1 MRALVLL
8 AVIIGALVALVWIRP
23 DAPRPDGLPRLAYVT
38 TAHQRGIVGYRDPVG
53 AISPDGT
60 RVAYSEGRLVRVMP
74 IGGGTPVSLPAGEG
88 QVRGLVWAAED
99 RLIVEDVGAGAR
111 WWTYT
116 LTEEGG
122 HREPLW
128 AGAREIRTH
137 GDTGTAA
144 TVDVNDLRQIA
155 VSADGRWIAALAAGS
170 DGPEL
175 WRVSGDGARAERR
188 LIPGRVSWPAFTP
201 DDEVACVVERN
212 GRPRLSRPCGDS
224 PLRLE
229 PDVDVIGPIAFS
241 RDGRVF
247 FASPTADETVDL
259 WVADRTTSRARPL
272 TDFTRDAYAPSIS
285 RDGAVLFKSQ
295 TYRTFVADAPAAG
308 GATRQL
314 ALFQSETPS
323 WHPSRPLLAF
333 TYGTWRRVLDDARY
347 PDIAQE
353 IGTLRLDE
361 ALPAGS
367 PTEVIA
373 RSPSEDQAMA
383 WSPNGRWIALHSH
396 REQSDDL
403 WLRRA
408 DGREPDR
415 RITFLGRGAEVGW
428 PRWSPDGQRV
438 LLDGASRRHGRSALY
453 VIGVDQKTG
462 EVTSEL
468 REIVV
473 DAYDGELTHG
483 EWLPSNT
490 TVAALAKEGPGRYAV
505 VTVPVTGGRAHV
517 VHRWASEHD
526 FSGLGVSADGRW
538 VAFTAPAPDGYFQ
551 IFRLPLAG
559 GTPAQVTT
567 DPSHKSQ
574 PAYSP
579 DGARVAFSVWS
590 YEATFWV
597 LR

>member
-1 MRALVLL
+1 
-8 AVIIGALVALVWIRP
+8 
-23 DAPRPDGLPRLAYVT
+23 
-38 TAHQRGIVGYRDPVG
+38 
-53 AISPDGT
+53 
-60 RVAYSEGRLVRVMP
+60 
-74 IGGGTPVSLPAGEG
+74 
-88 QVRGLVWAAED
+88 
-99 RLIVEDVGAGAR
+99 
-111 WWTYT
+111 
-116 LTEEGG
+116 
-122 HREPLW
+122 
-128 AGAREIRTH
+128 
-137 GDTGTAA
+137 
-144 TVDVNDLRQIA
+144 
-155 VSADGRWIAALAAGS
+155 
-170 DGPEL
+170 
-175 WRVSGDGARAERR
+175 
-188 LIPGRVSWPAFTP
+188 
-201 DDEVACVVERN
+201 
-212 GRPRLSRPCGDS
+212 
-224 PLRLE
+224 
-229 PDVDVIGPIAFS
+229 
-241 RDGRVF
+241 
-247 FASPTADETVDL
+247 
-259 WVADRTTSRARPL
+259 
-272 TDFTRDAYAPSIS
+272 
-285 RDGAVLFKSQ
+285 
-295 TYRTFVADAPAAG
+295 
-308 GATRQL
+308 
-314 ALFQSETPS
+314 
-323 WHPSRPLLAF
+323 
-333 TYGTWRRVLDDARY
+333 
-347 PDIAQE
+347 
-353 IGTLRLDE
+353 
-361 ALPAGS
+361 
-367 PTEVIA
+367 
-373 RSPSEDQAMA
+373 
-383 WSPNGRWIALHSH
+383 LHSH
-396 REQSDDL
+396 REQSDDI

-453 VIGVDQKTG
+453 VIGVDQTTG

-490 TVAALAKEGPGRYAV
+490 TVAALAKEGPGRHAV